1 VRGLGLSRELWA
13 VQVGIF
19 LNTLGWGAVLPFEI
33 IYLHNGRGFSLG
45 TAGLVVG
52 TITGVAVVTAPAV
65 GPLIDRLGAR
75 VTALCAGVLLATGY
89 AILAFAQA
97 PDVAFAGAALAG
109 AGNGALNPSQSALIA
124 TLSPTDRRHRTN
136 AVSRVATNAGFG
148 FGGALGGVVAAS
160 GLQGFV
166 GLFLFNAATYLLYVC
181 ILAGVVRESPRPAP
195 IVGGYRLVLR
205 DPAFVHLALANVA
218 MIAVGWGVFSWLIP
232 AYARN
237 GLGVGERLIGL
248 LLLANAFTVVVA
260 QVPIATLAEGH
271 RRVVLMA
278 MAGVVF
284 AVACLLLVVANL
296 NPGTTYAVLVAAAVL
311 VGVGECFH
319 TTALMPLV
327 ADLAPAALRG
337 RYMAAMGFSW
347 WIGLTIAPTA
357 GGLLLGI
364 SPAGF
369 FIGSAAAALV
379 AAAALL
385 ALDRRLPIAARLTPR
400 PI

>member
-1 VRGLGLSRELWA
+1 MGGLGLSRELWT

-52 TITGVAVVTAPAV
+52 TITGLAVLTGPIV

-75 VTALCAGVLLATGY
+75 VTALGGGVLLAAGY
-89 AILAFAQA
+89 AILALAQT
-97 PDVAFAGAALAG
+97 PEVAFAGAALAG
-109 AGNGALNPSQSALIA
+109 AGNGALNPSQSALLA
-124 TLSPTDRRHRTN
+124 TLSPPDRRHRAT

-148 FGGALGGVVAAS
+148 LGGAIGGVVAAS
-160 GLQGFV
+160 GLLGFV
-166 GLFLFNAATYLLYVC
+166 GLFLFNAATYLIYVF
-181 ILAGVVRESPRPAP
+181 ILAALVRKAPRPAP
-195 IVGGYRLVLR
+195 SAGGYRLVLR
-205 DPAFVHLALANVA
+205 DGAFVHLALSNVA

-237 GLGVGERLIGL
+237 GLGAGVRLIGL
-248 LLLANAFTVVVA
+248 MFLANAFTVVVA
-260 QVPIATLAEGH
+260 QVPIARLAEGH

-278 MAGVVF
+278 LAGLLF
-284 AVACLLLVVANL
+284 ALACVLVLVASLNRETTSALLVVC
-296 NPGTTYAVLVAAAVL
+296 AVL
-311 VGVGECFH
+311 VGAGECFH

-327 ADLAPAALRG
+327 ADLAPVTVRG

-347 WIGLTIAPTA
+347 WIGLTIAPTIG
-357 GGLLLGI
+357 GGLLSV
-364 SPAGF
+364 SPTAL
-369 FIGSAAAALV
+369 FIGSAALAIVASGSLV
-379 AAAALL
+379 ALEP
-385 ALDRRLPIAARLTPR
+385 RLPIAVRLTPR